1 MNLDDCKNYIMSADG
16 RSCDANCKY
25 PKILKEGKCIMMN
38 ECSGDNEIIDETAD
52 PIECKNKADHGHSC

>member
-1 MNLDDCKNYIMSADG
+1 MSADG